1 MKRNILIVLLAIA
14 GIVSS
19 HAQQVTPALTVYKEF
34 RPAKVML
41 ADGKMLNLSLAN
53 IFLKNSSLL
62 YKSGLVTKEANM
74 NTVLRVDFKDRSY
87 LRIDTLLAY
96 QVDTVGHDVLYCA
109 QMIDMESYRQQIANN
124 REITSLD
131 LNDMIGYTTVDLQ
144 NEQDIHFPIKNVFIF
159 RINGKFVI
167 AHERSMKR
175 LLTKEKRRILAS
187 AIAMSGFSWNDEKS
201 LMELLKMIQ

>member
-1 MKRNILIVLLAIA
+1 MKRNILIGLLAIA

-41 ADGKMLNLSLAN
+41 ADGKILNLSLAN

-62 YKSGLVTKEANM
+62 YKSGLETKEANM

-109 QMIDMESYRQQIANN
+109 QMIDMDSYRQQIANN

-144 NEQDIHFPIKNVFIF
+144 NEQDIHFPIKNVFVF

-167 AHERSMKR
+167 AHERSLKR

-187 AIAMSGFSWNDEKS
+187 AIAVPGFSWNDEKS
-201 LMELLKMIQ
+201 LMDLLKMIQ

>member
-1 MKRNILIVLLAIA
+1 MKRNILIALLAIA

-41 ADGKMLNLSLAN
+41 ADGKILNLSLAN

-62 YKSGLVTKEANM
+62 YKSGLETKEANM

-159 RINGKFVI
+159 RINGNFVV
-167 AHERSMKR
+167 AHERSLKR

-201 LMELLKMIQ
+201 LMNLLKMIQ

>member
-1 MKRNILIVLLAIA
+1 MKRNILLVLLAIA

-41 ADGKMLNLSLAN
+41 ADGKILNLSLAN

-62 YKSGLVTKEANM
+62 YKSGLETKEANM

-159 RINGKFVI
+159 RINGNFVV
-167 AHERSMKR
+167 AHERSLKR

-187 AIAMSGFSWNDEKS
+187 AMAMLGFIWNDEKS
-201 LMELLKMIQ
+201 LMNLLKMIQ

>member
-41 ADGKMLNLSLAN
+41 ADGKILNLSLAN

-62 YKSGLVTKEANM
+62 YKSGLETKEANM

-109 QMIDMESYRQQIANN
+109 QMIDMDSYRQQIANN

-159 RINGKFVI
+159 RINGNFVV
-167 AHERSMKR
+167 AHERSLKR

-187 AIAMSGFSWNDEKS
+187 AMAMPGFSWNDEKS
-201 LMELLKMIQ
+201 LMDLLKMIQ

>member
-41 ADGKMLNLSLAN
+41 ADGKILNLSLAN

-62 YKSGLVTKEANM
+62 YKSGLETKEANM

-159 RINGKFVI
+159 RINGNFVV
-167 AHERSMKR
+167 AHERSLKR
-175 LLTKEKRRILAS
+175 LLKKEKRRILAS
-187 AIAMSGFSWNDEKS
+187 AIAMPGFSRNDEKS
-201 LMELLKMIQ
+201 LMNLLKMIQ

>member
-41 ADGKMLNLSLAN
+41 ADGKILNLSLAN

-62 YKSGLVTKEANM
+62 YKSGLETKEANM

-109 QMIDMESYRQQIANN
+109 QMIDMDSYRQQIANN

-159 RINGKFVI
+159 RINGNFVV
-167 AHERSMKR
+167 AHERSLKR

-187 AIAMSGFSWNDEKS
+187 AMAIPGFSWNDEKS
-201 LMELLKMIQ
+201 LMDLLKMIQ

>member
-41 ADGKMLNLSLAN
+41 ADGKILNLSLAN

-62 YKSGLVTKEANM
+62 YKSGLETKEANM

-96 QVDTVGHDVLYCA
+96 QVDTVSHDVLYCA
-109 QMIDMESYRQQIANN
+109 QMIDMDSYRQQIANN

-159 RINGKFVI
+159 RINGNFVV
-167 AHERSMKR
+167 AHERSLKR

-187 AIAMSGFSWNDEKS
+187 AIAMPGFSWNDEKS
-201 LMELLKMIQ
+201 LMDLLKMIQ

>member
-1 MKRNILIVLLAIA
+1 MKRNILIGLLAIA

-41 ADGKMLNLSLAN
+41 ADGKILNLSLAN

-62 YKSGLVTKEANM
+62 YKSGLETKEANM

-109 QMIDMESYRQQIANN
+109 QMIDMDSYRQQIANN

-144 NEQDIHFPIKNVFIF
+144 NEQDIHFPIKNVFVF
-159 RINGKFVI
+159 RINGNFVI
-167 AHERSMKR
+167 AHERSLKR

-187 AIAMSGFSWNDEKS
+187 AIAMPGFSWNDEKS
-201 LMELLKMIQ
+201 LMDLLKMIQ

>member
-41 ADGKMLNLSLAN
+41 ADGKILNLSLAN

-62 YKSGLVTKEANM
+62 YKSGLETKEANM

-109 QMIDMESYRQQIANN
+109 QMIDMDSYRQQIANN

-159 RINGKFVI
+159 RINGNFVI
-167 AHERSMKR
+167 AHERSLKR

-187 AIAMSGFSWNDEKS
+187 AIAMPGFSWNDEKS
-201 LMELLKMIQ
+201 LMNLLKMIQ

>member
-1 MKRNILIVLLAIA
+1 MKRNILIVLLAIV

-41 ADGKMLNLSLAN
+41 ADGRILNLSLAN

-62 YKSGLVTKEANM
+62 YKSGLETKEANM

-96 QVDTVGHDVLYCA
+96 QVDTVNHDVLYCA
-109 QMIDMESYRQQIANN
+109 QMIDMDSYRQQIANN

-144 NEQDIHFPIKNVFIF
+144 NEQDIHFPIKNVF
-159 RINGKFVI
+159 
-167 AHERSMKR
+167 
-175 LLTKEKRRILAS
+175 
-187 AIAMSGFSWNDEKS
+187 MSV
-201 LMELLKMIQ
+201 L

>member
-41 ADGKMLNLSLAN
+41 ADGKILNLSLAN

-62 YKSGLVTKEANM
+62 YKSGLETKEANM

-109 QMIDMESYRQQIANN
+109 QMIDMDSYRQQIANN

-144 NEQDIHFPIKNVFIF
+144 DEQDIHFPIKNVFVF

-187 AIAMSGFSWNDEKS
+187 AIAVPGFSWNDEKS
-201 LMELLKMIQ
+201 LMNLLKMIQ

>member
-41 ADGKMLNLSLAN
+41 ADGKILNLSLAN

-62 YKSGLVTKEANM
+62 YKSGLETKEANM

-159 RINGKFVI
+159 RINGQFVI
-167 AHERSMKR
+167 AHERSLKR

-187 AIAMSGFSWNDEKS
+187 AIAMPGFSWNDEKS
-201 LMELLKMIQ
+201 LMNLLKMIQ

>member
-1 MKRNILIVLLAIA
+1 MKRNILIVLLAIV

-41 ADGKMLNLSLAN
+41 ADGKILNLSLAN

-62 YKSGLVTKEANM
+62 YKSGLETKEANM

-109 QMIDMESYRQQIANN
+109 QMIDMDSYRQQIANN

-159 RINGKFVI
+159 RINGNFVI
-167 AHERSMKR
+167 AHERSLKR

-187 AIAMSGFSWNDEKS
+187 AIAMPGFSWNDEKS
-201 LMELLKMIQ
+201 LMDLLKMIQ

>member
-41 ADGKMLNLSLAN
+41 ADGKILNLSLAN

-62 YKSGLVTKEANM
+62 YKSGLETKEANM

-96 QVDTVGHDVLYCA
+96 QVDTVNHDVLYCA
-109 QMIDMESYRQQIANN
+109 QMIDMDSYRQQIANN

-159 RINGKFVI
+159 RINGNFVV
-167 AHERSMKR
+167 AHERSLKR

-187 AIAMSGFSWNDEKS
+187 AIAMPGFSWNDEKS
-201 LMELLKMIQ
+201 LMDLLKMIQ

>member
-14 GIVSS
+14 GIVRC
-19 HAQQVTPALTVYKEF
+19 HAQAVTPALTVYKEF

-41 ADGKMLNLSLAN
+41 ADGKILNLSLAN

-62 YKSGLVTKEANM
+62 YKSGLDTKEANM

-96 QVDTVGHDVLYCA
+96 QVDTVNHDVLYCA

-131 LNDMIGYTTVDLQ
+131 FNDMIGYTMVDLQ
-144 NEQDIHFPIKNVFIF
+144 SEQDIHFPIKNIFIF
-159 RINGKFVI
+159 RISGKFVI

-175 LLTKEKRRILAS
+175 LLPKEKRPILAS
-187 AIAMSGFSWNDEKS
+187 AMAMPGFSWNDEKS
-201 LMELLKMIQ
+201 LMTLLKMIQ

>member
-41 ADGKMLNLSLAN
+41 ADGKILNLSLAN

-62 YKSGLVTKEANM
+62 YKSGLETKEANM

-109 QMIDMESYRQQIANN
+109 QMIDMDSYRQQIANN

-144 NEQDIHFPIKNVFIF
+144 DEQDIHFPIKNVFVF

-187 AIAMSGFSWNDEKS
+187 AIAVPGFSWNDEKS
-201 LMELLKMIQ
+201 LMDLLKMIQ

>member
-41 ADGKMLNLSLAN
+41 ADGKILNLSLAN

-62 YKSGLVTKEANM
+62 YKSGLETKEANM

-109 QMIDMESYRQQIANN
+109 QMIDMDSYRQQIANN

-159 RINGKFVI
+159 RINGNFVI
-167 AHERSMKR
+167 AHERSLKR

-187 AIAMSGFSWNDEKS
+187 AIAMPGFSWNDEKS
-201 LMELLKMIQ
+201 LMDLLKMIQ

>member
-41 ADGKMLNLSLAN
+41 ADGKILNLSLAN

-62 YKSGLVTKEANM
+62 YKSGLETKEANM

-109 QMIDMESYRQQIANN
+109 QMIDIDSYRQQIANN

-187 AIAMSGFSWNDEKS
+187 AIAMPGFSWNDEKS

>member
-41 ADGKMLNLSLAN
+41 ADGKILNLSLAN

-62 YKSGLVTKEANM
+62 YKSGLETKEANM

-87 LRIDTLLAY
+87 LRIDTL
-96 QVDTVGHDVLYCA
+96 DVLYCA
-109 QMIDMESYRQQIANN
+109 QMIDMDSYRQQIANN

-167 AHERSMKR
+167 AHERSLKR

-187 AIAMSGFSWNDEKS
+187 AIAMPGFSWNDEKS
-201 LMELLKMIQ
+201 LMDLLKMIQ